1 MLFFFLSLSL
11 AKILKNPGW
20 IKYINQNL
28 VRMHC
33 TLYVQLQTQISW
45 SIVILF
51 KMFSFH
57 FIFVIFSTEILQSR
71 VRYCYYRNTVIKSY
85 PYLQKTKFLY
95 PHLRIQKI
103 CRLFKQ
109 KNVPGVYNY
118 IIILFNLL
126 CSFYISDTDLS
137 ALNLRVEFSRQS
149 HTPKSKISK

>member
-1 MLFFFLSLSL
+1 MCNSKHRYHEALSSYLRCSLFISYLLFFQQRYYSQ
-11 AKILKNPGW
+11 G
-20 IKYINQNL
+20 
-28 VRMHC
+28 
-33 TLYVQLQTQISW
+33 
-45 SIVILF
+45 
-51 KMFSFH
+51 
-57 FIFVIFSTEILQSR
+57 

-95 PHLRIQKI
+95 LHLRIQKI

-118 IIILFNLL
+118 IIILFTLL
-126 CSFYISDTDLS
+126 CIFYISDTDLS